1 MPKHII
7 SSSLALMV
15 SLAVLQPAAAQS
27 FNCRYAKA
35 VDEVAICR
43 SPLLSQLDE
52 LMSDIKDNLSGVSR
66 LQIENGQAAW
76 LKDRQYCGGDSGCIE
91 NAYRQRIRELLSYSL
106 ELKAP
111 KNEPN
116 DY

>member
-15 SLAVLQPAAAQS
+15 PLAVLQPADAQS

-52 LMSDIKDNLSGVSR
+52 QMSDMYFRIRNNLYGVQR
-66 LQIENGQAAW
+66 LQVENGQAAW
-76 LKDRQYCGGDSGCIE
+76 LKGWQYCGGDSECIE
-91 NAYRQRIRELLSYSL
+91 NAYRQRIRELSSY
-106 ELKAP
+106 
-111 KNEPN
+111 
-116 DY
+116 

>member
-1 MPKHII
+1 MPKHIMPAF
-7 SSSLALMV
+7 LALMV
-15 SLAVLQPAAAQS
+15 SLAVLQPADAQS
-27 FNCRYAKA
+27 FDCRYANA

-52 LMSDIKDNLSGVSR
+52 QMSDIVSR
-66 LQIENGQAAW
+66 LQLENGQAAW
-76 LKDRQYCGGDSGCIE
+76 LKGRQYCGGDSGCIE